1 MSERH
6 AALTSLPPILPR
18 LIRRFAVVIVLL
30 WLGFT
35 AFVNLAVPQLE
46 VVGKAHSVSMS
57 PSDAASIQA
66 IKRVGQVFGEFD
78 SDNAVTIVLEGDQPL
93 GGDAHRFYSDLMR
106 KLSADTRHVA
116 HIQDFWG
123 DPLTAAGSQSA
134 DDRAAYVVVY
144 LVGNNE
150 TEAYDSVHAVRHMV
164 DTTPPPH
171 GVKAYVTG
179 PAALNADQAEAGD
192 KSIAKVT
199 AITSM
204 VIAAML
210 LVIYRSVITAVLVL
224 IMVGIDLGAI
234 RGFIALLADHN
245 IFSLSTFATN
255 LLVLMAIAASTDYA
269 IFMLGRYHESRYA
282 GEDRETAFYT
292 MFHGTAHVILGSG
305 LTIAGA
311 MYCLSFARLPY
322 FETLGAPI
330 AIGMLV
336 AVLAALTLGPA
347 VLTVGS
353 FFKLFDPKRRMNT
366 RRWRRVG
373 TAIVRWPG
381 PVLAAT
387 CLVASIGLLALP
399 SYRTTY
405 DLRKFMPASMPS
417 NVGDAAAG
425 RHFSRARLNPEV
437 LLIETDHDMRNPV
450 DMLVLD
456 KVAKNIYHS
465 PGIEQVK
472 AITRPLGTTIK
483 HTSIPFIISMQ
494 GVNSSEQ
501 MEFMKDRIDDI
512 LVQVAAMNTSI
523 ETMHRMYALMG
534 EVIDNT
540 VDMDHLTHDMSD
552 ITATLRDHL
561 ADFEDFFRPIRS
573 YFYWEKHCFDVPLC
587 WSIRSIFDM
596 FDSVDQLSEKLEYL
610 VKDMDILITLLPQ
623 MRAQMPPMISAMTT
637 MRDMMLIWHGTLG
650 AFYKQQERNNKDPG
664 AMGRVFD
671 AAQIDD
677 SFYLPQSA
685 FENPDFKRGLK
696 MFLSPDGKAARFVIA
711 LEGDPATPEG
721 ISRVEP
727 IKREAREAHKGNSI
741 AGRCDLSGWHRG
753 DVQGYSRG
761 RQIRSADRR
770 SGGDKLDFDHH
781 DDHHP
786 KCGSRSGYRGY
797 RRAFHGRLFRAFR
810 IGLAGHSGYRVVLDG
825 VGDVGDPA
833 PGGGIRLQSA
843 ADFPV
848 ERGNWGRI
856 EHRNYP
862 CHGWYRGSG
871 DGCRH
876 GVRRYHVVVCVQR
889 FADYWSD
896 RYHHRPGL
904 AVRHPRRA
912 LVHDTVH
919 CCAAGTLVLVAAT
932 GAPAPGQSDASA
944 VRAAPIGSRLVAAV
958 RPAPVSDWRP

>member
-727 IKREAREAHKGNSI
+727 IKREAREAIKGTPLQGAAI
-741 AGRCDLSGWHRG
+741 YLGGTRG

-889 FADYWSD
+889 FANYWSD